1 MSQPT
6 AAVPNRWI
14 SAKEFGDQL
23 GVSPRTLQRLA
34 SDGRIKHHVIP
45 GTSILRFS
53 PEDVAAF
60 EAEAQKATA

>member
-14 SAKEFGDQL
+14 SAKEFGDRL
-23 GVSPRTLQRLA
+23 GVNPRTLQRLA
-34 SDGRIKHHVIP
+34 SDGRIQHHVIP

-53 PEDVAAF
+53 PEDIAAF
-60 EAEAQKATA
+60 ERDAARPAE